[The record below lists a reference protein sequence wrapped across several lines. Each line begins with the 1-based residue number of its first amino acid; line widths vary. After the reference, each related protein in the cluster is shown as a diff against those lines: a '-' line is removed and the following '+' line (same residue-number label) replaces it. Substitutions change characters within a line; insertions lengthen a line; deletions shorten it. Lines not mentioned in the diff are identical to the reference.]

1 MGTGA
6 FPSDEASVYEIPAD
20 DLFLAGTAEIPVASL
35 HAGEIVAADELPLR
49 YVAFS
54 PCFRREAGAAGRDT
68 RG

>member
-1 MGTGA
+1 M
-6 FPSDEASVYEIPAD
+6 
-20 DLFLAGTAEIPVASL
+20 
-35 HAGEIVAADELPLR
+35 HAGEILVADELPLR